1 MHAARLNGSVRFCSI
16 GFKVC
21 LFKFFALNSLGW
33 ICVSAVLSNLFR
45 IFIKKEPKQRL
56 SSMSRRNLLR
66 NSCVPE
72 LLSSG
77 EQTALLKYV
86 GFLTFLSPIMTAK

>member
-1 MHAARLNGSVRFCSI
+1 MHAARLNRSVPFCSI

-56 SSMSRRNLLR
+56 SYVSSREISYRTVVFL
-66 NSCVPE
+66 NS
-72 LLSSG
+72 
-77 EQTALLKYV
+77 
-86 GFLTFLSPIMTAK
+86 